1 MREVQRAGQ
10 VWEKCSLLGKG
21 HGEEVVLRWGA
32 EVMDRICWEVRKC
45 WKGTTRDFYFE
56 VRKI

>member
-1 MREVQRAGQ
+1 

-21 HGEEVVLRWGA
+21 HGEEEVLRWGA
-32 EVMDRICWEVRKC
+32 EVMDRIRREVRKC

-56 VRKI
+56 GRKI

>member
-32 EVMDRICWEVRKC
+32 EVMDRIRWEVRKC